1 MVCDICYSQVN
12 FMKTHLL
19 IGTSIT
25 VCLIIAGCSGLQN
38 TPDININSST
48 AIHTIKDSSIN
59 YSEVNSDSDFLP
71 PFGRAENP
79 PPASA
84 GERRLLLA
92 RSTDG
97 VHFTASGEVLTDQGN
112 VPDVVVEPNGTIRV
126 YYIAQS
132 VEAGK
137 DENTVTAIS
146 NDNGATWTFRKLIYK
161 NWPQPRDPSD
171 PDLVLLDDGTYRMY
185 YTSSIN
191 NNTGKPKLGIV
202 YADSPDG
209 ITFTYQGIAL
219 QSDSNVIDSTTFYY
233 DGLWHMYVLQEKIPG
248 QLHATS
254 NDGITFSLTDS
265 PNVILPLDRYILSNQ
280 LLEDSVIRMF
290 GFNLPEANI
299 RAFTSTDGENWAID
313 DIALEG
319 DTTATLGSNYIQD
332 SSVVQLADGTYL
344 MVYVSE
350 IPLNE

>member
-1 MVCDICYSQVN
+1 
-12 FMKTHLL
+12 MKYNVQQLY
-19 IGTSIT
+19 IGVSISVFVAVT
-25 VCLIIAGCSGLQN
+25 GCSASPN
-38 TPDININSST
+38 KVEVNVNNVSTPKESI
-48 AIHTIKDSSIN
+48 IN
-59 YSEVNSDSDFLP
+59 YSAVNADSDFLP

-112 VPDVVVEPNGTIRV
+112 VPDIIVEPNGTIRV

-146 NDNGATWTFRKLIYK
+146 NDNGTTWTFRKLTYK
-161 NWPQPRDPSD
+161 NWPLPRDPSD
-171 PDLVLLDDGTYRMY
+171 PDVVLLDDGTYRMF
-185 YTSSIN
+185 YTSSLPN
-191 NNTGKPKLGIV
+191 NSLGIV